1 MAVPGRLTVEPRAL
15 PARSSRKRLVA
26 RMREEAWGYFFIAPS
41 LLAFLIFAAYPM
53 VDSILLSFR
62 HLTLQSNDWVGLQ
75 NYADLATNSDFYLV
89 LLNTARY
96 VIYIVPV
103 GVVLSLGL
111 SVLVFRLRTSAQ
123 VFFKSA
129 YYLPHVTAGVVL
141 SFIWLYLYDPGFGL
155 LDYLLRALGFQPV
168 LWLSSQTMSLIS
180 LVIMYHAIS
189 WGGAIILITAS
200 LGGIPEHLYEAARI
214 DGASQLRQT
223 LDVTLPL
230 LKPAIAYVAITGT
243 IASLQIFTEIYVM
256 TGGGP
261 NYATANLV
269 YFIYDRGFTMFDF
282 GSASAVAVILL
293 IITVAIALI
302 QFRLFSSD
310 VEY

>member
-1 MAVPGRLTVEPRAL
+1 MAIPDRLTVEPGAFRVRRSQKPFA
-15 PARSSRKRLVA
+15 ARIV
-26 RMREEAWGYFFIAPS
+26 EDAWGYFFIAPS
-41 LLAFLIFAAYPM
+41 LLAFLVFSAYPM
-53 VDSILLSFR
+53 VDSILLSFH
-62 HLTLQSNDWVGLQ
+62 HLTLRTNEWVGLQ
-75 NYADLATNSDFYLV
+75 NYADLSTNADFYLV
-89 LLNTARY
+89 LKNTALY
-96 VIYIVPV
+96 LVLIVPV
-103 GVVLSLGL
+103 GVVLSVVL
-111 SVLVFRLRTSAQ
+111 SVLVFRLSTRAQ

-155 LDYLLRALGFQPV
+155 LDYVLQSLGFQPV
-168 LWLSSQTMSLIS
+168 LWLSNQSTSLLSI
-180 LVIMYHAIS
+180 VVMYHAIS

-223 LDVTLPL
+223 LAITLPL

-243 IASLQIFTEIYVM
+243 IGALQIFTEIYVM

-269 YFIYDRGFTMFDF
+269 FFIYDRGFTMFDF
-282 GSASAVAVILL
+282 GSASAVAVFLL
-293 IITVAIALI
+293 VVTVAVALI
-302 QFRLFSSD
+302 QFRIFSSD

>member
-1 MAVPGRLTVEPRAL
+1 MAAPERLSVEPGALRARRSQKHL
-15 PARSSRKRLVA
+15 AARFA
-26 RMREEAWGYFFIAPS
+26 EEAWGYFFIAPS
-41 LLAFLIFAAYPM
+41 LLAFVVFSAYPM
-53 VDSILLSFR
+53 LDSILLSFH
-62 HLTLQSNDWVGLQ
+62 HLTLQSNEWVGLQ
-75 NYADLATNSDFYLV
+75 NYVDLSTNSDFYLV
-89 LLNTARY
+89 LANTARY
-96 VIYIVPV
+96 LIFIVPV

-111 SVLVFRLRTSAQ
+111 SVLVFRLSTGAQ

-155 LDYLLRALGFQPV
+155 LDYLLHALGFPPV
-168 LWLSSQTMSLIS
+168 LWLSDQSTSLIS
-180 LVIMYHAIS
+180 IVVMYHAIS

-243 IASLQIFTEIYVM
+243 IAALQIFTEIYVM

-269 YFIYDRGFTMFDF
+269 FFIYDRGFTMFDF
-282 GSASAVAVILL
+282 GTASAVAVILL
-293 IITVAIALI
+293 VVTVAIALV
-302 QFRLFSSD
+302 QFRVFASD

>member
-1 MAVPGRLTVEPRAL
+1 MSVPGRVSIEPGALQAGRSRRRLGARLRA
-15 PARSSRKRLVA
+15 
-26 RMREEAWGYFFIAPS
+26 EAWGYFFIGPS
-41 LLAFLIFAAYPM
+41 LLAFLVFSAYPM
-53 VDSILLSFR
+53 LDSILLSF
-62 HLTLQSNDWVGLQ
+62 HHFTLQSNDWVGLQ
-75 NYADLATNSDFYLV
+75 NYVDLAGNSDFYLV
-89 LLNTARY
+89 LQNTARY
-96 VIYIVPV
+96 VLYIVPV
-103 GVVLSLGL
+103 GVALALVL
-111 SVLVFRLRTSAQ
+111 SVLIFRLSTAAQ

-155 LDYLLRALGFQPV
+155 LDYVLHALGLAPV
-168 LWLSSQTMSLIS
+168 LWLSDPNTSLLS
-180 LVIMYHAIS
+180 LVVMYHAIS

-200 LGGIPEHLYEAARI
+200 LGGIPDHLYEAARI

-223 LDVTLPL
+223 LEITLPL

-243 IASLQIFTEIYVM
+243 IAALQVFTEIYVM

-269 YFIYDRGFTMFDF
+269 FFIYDRGFTMFDF

-293 IITVAIALI
+293 AITVVIALV
-302 QFRLFSSD
+302 QFRVFATD